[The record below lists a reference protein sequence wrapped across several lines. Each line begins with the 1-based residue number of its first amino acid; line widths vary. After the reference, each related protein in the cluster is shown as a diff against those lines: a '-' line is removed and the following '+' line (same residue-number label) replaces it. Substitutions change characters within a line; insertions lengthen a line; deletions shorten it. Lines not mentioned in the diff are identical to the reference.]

1 MSALKDRA
9 PSEGGLTLVE
19 CLVAVAIIGIA
30 ILGIVSALGTAS
42 LASDFH
48 RKQVTAD
55 TVIRSYTEALKQQIH
70 LGGYQTCPATATS
83 YAIPTAV
90 WQPPSG
96 YSVSINS
103 TSIKYLQSASG
114 TTFSVGCAGSDQGA
128 EQMSVTARSSDGRDT
143 ETLDLIVRAP

>member
-30 ILGIVSALGTAS
+30 IIGIVSALGTAS
-42 LASDFH
+42 LASDYH

-70 LGGYQTCPATATS
+70 LGGYQTCPATASS

-96 YSVSINS
+96 YSVSI
-103 TSIKYLQSASG
+103 TSIKYLQSTSG
-114 TTFSVGCAGSDQGA
+114 TTFSTSCAGSDQGA
-128 EQMSVTARSSDGRDT
+128 EQMTVTATSSDGRDR